1 MHRWL
6 TALFLS
12 FTLPVAAQADEQIT
26 TFTLGNGL
34 EVIVLED
41 HRAPLV
47 VHMLWYKAGAA
58 DETPG
63 VSGIA
68 HYLEHLLFK
77 ATDTMEAGEF
87 SAVVNANGGTDNA
100 FTSWDYTAYFQR
112 VAADRLGLMMQM
124 EADRMVNIRLTQEDI
139 LTERDVILEERNQRT
154 DTSPGA
160 LFNEQMMA
168 ALYQNHRY
176 GLPIIGWRHEMEE
189 LSLEDVYT
197 FYNTHYAPNNA
208 VLVVA
213 GDVDPAEVKHL
224 AEIHYGP
231 IPANPNIAERARPQ
245 EPPQRVERRMVF
257 EDPNVP
263 QPYLR
268 RSYLAP
274 ERDPGNQETAAALEL
289 LAEVLGGSSTTSV
302 LGQKLQFETQSAV
315 YSAAFYSGQSLD
327 DTTFGLLVVPSE
339 GVSLEEA
346 EAAMDQVIADF
357 LETGVDAGQLDRIK
371 TQLRASQIYARDD
384 VQNLARRYGSALTS
398 GLTVEDVK
406 AWPEILQAVTADDI
420 MAAAEEIFDRNKAV
434 TGYLKRPDAPEVTQ

>member
-1 MHRWL
+1 
-6 TALFLS
+6 
-12 FTLPVAAQADEQIT
+12 
-26 TFTLGNGL
+26 
-34 EVIVLED
+34 
-41 HRAPLV
+41 
-47 VHMLWYKAGAA
+47 
-58 DETPG
+58 
-63 VSGIA
+63 
-68 HYLEHLLFK
+68 
-77 ATDTMEAGEF
+77 
-87 SAVVNANGGTDNA
+87 
-100 FTSWDYTAYFQR
+100 
-112 VAADRLGLMMQM
+112 
-124 EADRMVNIRLTQEDI
+124 
-139 LTERDVILEERNQRT
+139 
-154 DTSPGA
+154 
-160 LFNEQMMA
+160 
-168 ALYQNHRY
+168 
-176 GLPIIGWRHEMEE
+176 
-189 LSLEDVYT
+189 
-197 FYNTHYAPNNA
+197 
-208 VLVVA
+208 
-213 GDVDPAEVKHL
+213 
-224 AEIHYGP
+224 
-231 IPANPNIAERARPQ
+231 
-245 EPPQRVERRMVF
+245 MVF